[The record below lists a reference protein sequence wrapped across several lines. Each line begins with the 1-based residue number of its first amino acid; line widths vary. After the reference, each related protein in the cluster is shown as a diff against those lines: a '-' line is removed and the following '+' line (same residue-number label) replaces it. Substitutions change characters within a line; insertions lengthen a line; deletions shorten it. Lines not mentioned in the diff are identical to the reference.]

1 MSAEARVTPRVT
13 IVKASAPETFAPL
26 FLDGIAQDDGGVNFV
41 TVAGLAPSSSTTA
54 EPHSQW
60 CTMWL
65 GAPMATEPLHFQ
77 VHTLRGATL
86 TSPPIPPA
94 KP

>member
-1 MSAEARVTPRVT
+1 
-13 IVKASAPETFAPL
+13 
-26 FLDGIAQDDGGVNFV
+26 
-41 TVAGLAPSSSTTA
+41 
-54 EPHSQW
+54 
-60 CTMWL
+60 MWL

-77 VHTLRGATL
+77 VHTLQGATL